1 MNGLPSR
8 LRELLGSGRHGIRT
22 EAPGP
27 ADGAAIDPADA
38 LGGRYVEAGGARCL
52 VVEHVFP
59 AAGRHGTV
67 RLDACAEAMRGR
79 DQLHVLA
86 GRPFACP
93 DDRPLVF
100 LDIETTGLSGGA
112 GTYAFLV
119 GCGVFDEG
127 AFRTWQV
134 FMGTHAAERALLDAL
149 TAHLGEAG
157 AIVTFNGKTFDVPII
172 ETRYLFHRLAFP
184 LGGLPHLDMLHTARR
199 LWRGGGS
206 CALQALEQG
215 LLGVSR
221 EDDVPGAEIP
231 SRYLHY
237 IRTGDARPL
246 VPVLSHNRL
255 DLLSLAALTAR
266 AVRMA
271 GEGSVAAGD
280 PGERLG
286 LGGLYDR
293 VGFHGRAAEC
303 YGAAA
308 TEGTDP
314 GVRLEALRRLALRLR
329 REHRHHEAARAWQQ
343 MLAVGSG
350 GSAAERQALEALA
363 IYHEHRSRDLGAA
376 YTCAAR
382 AAHVAD
388 AASSRASLDY
398 RLERLR
404 RKLAR
409 EGEDPHRRDPG
420 GALLDEERGR

>member
-1 MNGLPSR
+1 MRWSTRP
-8 LRELLGSGRHGIRT
+8 T
-22 EAPGP
+22 PW
-27 ADGAAIDPADA
+27 
-38 LGGRYVEAGGARCL
+38 AGGTWTPEARGASI
-52 VVEHVFP
+52 VEREFP

-67 RLDACAEAMRGR
+67 RLDACADAMRGR
-79 DQLHVLA
+79 EHLHLLA

-93 DDRPLVF
+93 ADRPLVF

-119 GCGVFDEG
+119 GCGVFDQG
-127 AFRTWQV
+127 TFRTWQV
-134 FMGTHAAERALLDAL
+134 FMGAHGAERALLDTLA
-149 TAHLGEAG
+149 AYLGEAG

-172 ETRYLFHRLAFP
+172 ETRYLYHRLAFP

-199 LWRGGGS
+199 LWRGEGS

-231 SRYLHY
+231 SRYLQY

-246 VPVLSHNRL
+246 APVLNHNRL
-255 DLLSLAALTAR
+255 DLLSLAVLTAR
-266 AVRMA
+266 AVRIA
-271 GEGSVAAGD
+271 GEGPEAAGD

-293 VGFHGRAAEC
+293 AGLHARAAEC

-308 TEGTDP
+308 ADATDP

-329 REHRHHEAARAWQQ
+329 REHRYHEAAKTWQEL
-343 MLAVGSG
+343 LAIGGG

-363 IYHEHRSRDLGAA
+363 VYHEHRSRDLDAA
-376 YTCAAR
+376 CTFAAR
-382 AAHVAD
+382 AAHVTA
-388 AASSRASLDY
+388 AASGRASLDY
-398 RLERLR
+398 RLARLR

-409 EGEDPHRRDPG
+409 EGEDPHRRNPG
-420 GALLDEERGR
+420 GALLDEGRGR